1 MAGKNWKNYLNKVSG
16 SNRFLALGMLAVAC
30 AVFFVFGIYP
40 HLTSVRA
47 LLSAPAEEKQFPFV
61 ESVIAEPPKPKHV
74 ETPTAVRAIYMTSW
88 VAGTPK
94 WRAELVDFIKNSEIN
109 SLIIDVKDYTGMVAF
124 DTQSEKIKAEG
135 SEEIRV
141 KDMREFIEELHD
153 ADIYAIARITVFQDP
168 HYAKKHLNIAVQ
180 KKNGTL
186 WKDRKGLSYLDPGA
200 KEYWDYIIEIA
211 RASEAAGFD
220 ELNFDYIRFP
230 SDGNMSDIAFPV
242 SGTRAKDKPAVL
254 DEFFAYLDQ
263 SLSDLPT
270 PISADVF
277 GMVTTN
283 TDDLNI
289 GQLLEP
295 IAKHFDYVAP
305 MIYPSHY
312 PAAFHGYKNPAAHP
326 YEIVKIAMESGVAR
340 LQAPTST
347 PTKLRPW
354 IQDFDLGA
362 DYGVAE
368 IKAQKQAIYDS
379 GLTSWMSWDAANK
392 YTREA
397 YEKE

>member
-168 HYAKKHLNIAVQ
+168 YYAKKHLNIAVQ

-230 SDGNMSDIAFPV
+230 SDGNMSDIAYPV
-242 SGTRAKDKPAVL
+242 SGARAKDKPSVL
-254 DEFFAYLDQ
+254 NEFFAYLDE
-263 SLSDLPT
+263 SLSDLPV

-277 GMVTTN
+277 GMTTTN

-289 GQLLEP
+289 GQVLEP
-295 IAKHFDYVAP
+295 IAKYFDYVAP
-305 MIYPSHY
+305 MVYPSHY
-312 PAAFHGYKNPAAHP
+312 PATFQGYKNPAAHS
-326 YEIVKIAMESGVAR
+326 YEIVLFAISEGVKR

-354 IQDFDLGA
+354 LQDFDLGA

-368 IKAQKQAIYDS
+368 VNAQKKAVYDS
-379 GLTSWMSWDAANK
+379 GLTSWMFWDAANK
-392 YTREA
+392 YTRGA
-397 YEKE
+397 Y